1 MTKVQREKSQS
12 KTENSKSSSKGNG
25 GNFKDNPEK
34 AAEAGRK
41 GGSHSHGGGRKS

>member
-1 MTKVQREKSQS
+1 MAKVEREKSQS
-12 KTENSKSSSKGNG
+12 KSENAKGSSKGNN

-41 GGSHSHGGGRKS
+41 GGAHSHGGGRKS

>member
-1 MTKVQREKSQS
+1 MEKIQREKSHS
-12 KTENSKSSSKGNG
+12 KTGNTKTSGKGNS

-41 GGSHSHGGGRKS
+41 GGTHSHGGGRKS